1 MYEYVYNGSA
11 YNKQVNIKHV
21 FVCIQSL
28 AATLRSSG
36 AGENEPQETVEP
48 VCLLHFALT
57 CWKFLP
63 RCFGSFLCMHNGGF
77 RRYWDNESWV
87 GSGIFCYT
95 EIMK

>member
-28 AATLRSSG
+28 AAILRSSG

-48 VCLLHFALT
+48 SCL
-57 CWKFLP
+57 
-63 RCFGSFLCMHNGGF
+63 SSSLCPHMLEVPPKVF
-77 RRYWDNESWV
+77 W
-87 GSGIFCYT
+87 
-95 EIMK
+95 